1 MKTTVSTANLILKQG
16 PSVLSTSQPPPC
28 FVSGSKRRL
37 CYNGG
42 CNQFAFAEPCPWT
55 SSPSL
60 HVGNDPSALLRTC
73 PVSAFKVPGI
83 FLEPLELSRGHCR
96 GFTAQDALL
105 AHRDTRVPGFGDVG
119 RVCREMQSESVRQVR
134 RTSVT
139 CRARPPS
146 QLNDHVF

>member
-1 MKTTVSTANLILKQG
+1 MSTATLILKQG
-16 PSVLSTSQPPPC
+16 PSVLPTSQLPLC
-28 FVSGSKRRL
+28 FASGSKRRL

-42 CNQFAFAEPCPWT
+42 CNQFGFAISSPWT
-55 SSPSL
+55 PSPSF

-105 AHRDTRVPGFGDVG
+105 ANRDTRVLGFGDVG
-119 RVCREMQSESVRQVR
+119 RVCREVQSESVRQVR
-134 RTSVT
+134 STSVT
-139 CRARPPS
+139 CCARPPS